1 MKSPL
6 KYEKILQELPDIQ
19 EREPYIEKQPF
30 DIEEAVPVESTPE
43 YWDMKAVEKHEMQR
57 IESESEEKR
66 RLERNALT
74 QQLMREKKRNHEELL
89 QNLRLNEE
97 KPVLNMIKRNSSVQF
112 KLPQSK
118 NY

>member
-6 KYEKILQELPDIQ
+6 KYEKILQELP
-19 EREPYIEKQPF
+19 ER
-30 DIEEAVPVESTPE
+30 
-43 YWDMKAVEKHEMQR
+43 QR
-57 IESESEEKR
+57 IESEFEEKR
-66 RLERNALT
+66 RLQRNALT
-74 QQLMREKKRNHEELL
+74 QQLMRDKKRNHEEQI